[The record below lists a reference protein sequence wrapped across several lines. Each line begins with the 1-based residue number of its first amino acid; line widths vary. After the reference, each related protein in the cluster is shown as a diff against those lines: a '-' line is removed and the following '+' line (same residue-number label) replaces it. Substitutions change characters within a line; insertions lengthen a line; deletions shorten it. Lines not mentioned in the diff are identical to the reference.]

1 MNIRSLS
8 IAMVLIAA
16 VLWGFIGVFVRVL
29 SDAGMDTMQING
41 IRSLMCTILL
51 AIVLLICNR
60 SLFKIQIKDI
70 WLFAIAALMK
80 LAMDICYVQA
90 QIVLS
95 LSLAAVLLSTDCY
108 FILIVSYFMF
118 KGDITPMRILAAV
131 IGFFGCAV
139 LVGVFTEDLGNIDF
153 IGVLIGLGAGVAG
166 TFYAVGLKVTM
177 GKGYDPTTVLFYV
190 FLLGT
195 VMMLPIMNMPGT
207 VAILADDMRYLAFI
221 IIIGLFFTL
230 TPYYLY
236 SRGLKELEPS
246 TVTVLLF
253 SETATAAIAG
263 LIFYS
268 EAITI
273 SDIIGL
279 GMVLAS
285 LFLVDKRVKKK
296 KIEARPGTDL

>member
-60 SLFKIQIKDI
+60 SLFRIQIKDI

-118 KGDITPMRILAAV
+118 KGDIQVR
-131 IGFFGCAV
+131 GC
-139 LVGVFTEDLGNIDF
+139 
-153 IGVLIGLGAGVAG
+153 LIQ
-166 TFYAVGLKVTM
+166 
-177 GKGYDPTTVLFYV
+177 
-190 FLLGT
+190 
-195 VMMLPIMNMPGT
+195 
-207 VAILADDMRYLAFI
+207 
-221 IIIGLFFTL
+221 
-230 TPYYLY
+230 
-236 SRGLKELEPS
+236 
-246 TVTVLLF
+246 
-253 SETATAAIAG
+253 
-263 LIFYS
+263 
-268 EAITI
+268 
-273 SDIIGL
+273 
-279 GMVLAS
+279 
-285 LFLVDKRVKKK
+285 
-296 KIEARPGTDL
+296 